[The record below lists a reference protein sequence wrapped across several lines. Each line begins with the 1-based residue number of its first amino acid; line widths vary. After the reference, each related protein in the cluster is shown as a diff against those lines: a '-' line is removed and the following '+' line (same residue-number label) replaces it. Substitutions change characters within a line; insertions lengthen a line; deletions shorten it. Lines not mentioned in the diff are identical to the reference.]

1 MKKTLLFL
9 ALIVSVF
16 TSQLAK
22 AQSFNVAGDTIV
34 TGNLV
39 GNTEDAIINITT
51 GNITLQWIVTAT
63 DFPSDWLSGTGI
75 CDNKLCYSDA
85 LIWTGTSGISHTS
98 NPYSPDSGDF
108 HLQLNIPASAS
119 AGTHYMTVSLKDFS
133 TSETKTETF
142 IVNKWP
148 TAVPVVTNDDDINIY
163 PNPAR
168 EELNVVYS
176 NTADVKNIAVY
187 NIIGKVMNVYRVSGN
202 SANLNLRNV
211 PAGIYFV
218 RLLNANGGVVAT
230 RKFTRQ

>member
-1 MKKTLLFL
+1 
-9 ALIVSVF
+9 
-16 TSQLAK
+16 
-22 AQSFNVAGDTIV
+22 
-34 TGNLV
+34 
-39 GNTEDAIINITT
+39 
-51 GNITLQWIVTAT
+51 
-63 DFPSDWLSGTGI
+63 
-75 CDNKLCYSDA
+75 
-85 LIWTGTSGISHTS
+85 
-98 NPYSPDSGDF
+98 
-108 HLQLNIPASAS
+108 
-119 AGTHYMTVSLKDFS
+119 MTVSLKDFS

-148 TAVPVVTNDDDINIY
+148 TSVPVVTNDDDITIY